1 MTFELWLLLGVV
13 AVLGL
18 YITLRLLFVWVVYG
32 GGGKVDYYGDHDSE
46 K

>member
-1 MTFELWLLLGVV
+1 MTFELWLLL
-13 AVLGL
+13 AVPIVLVI
-18 YITLRLLFVWVVYG
+18 YVILRLLFVWTVYG